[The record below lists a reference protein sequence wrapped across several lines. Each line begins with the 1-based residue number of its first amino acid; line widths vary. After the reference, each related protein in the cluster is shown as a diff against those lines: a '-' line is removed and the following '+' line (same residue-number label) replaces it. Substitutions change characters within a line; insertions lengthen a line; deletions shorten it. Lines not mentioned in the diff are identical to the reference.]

1 MKKYL
6 MLTVMLVFAMLLILT
21 SCGNQTID
29 SDKTDDS
36 SNNIPPQNSNIDE
49 NINSTVNSNNST
61 DSRNPPEDNQT
72 ENPVGEQND
81 NKDNLVEGKLP
92 VVSYSYTQ
100 NNEYYSSAKF
110 VSNTYYHSLSY
121 EFGEWYK
128 IVKSYDELVQIDSET
143 TVDSAIFEENY
154 ILVVHRYYN
163 GSLYYDYIGYKN
175 AQHTE
180 EGFEITL
187 DCYEPEEDWTE
198 QYRVV
203 ESVEYLVIPKA
214 ELEDV
219 SALEGKLILNY
230 NERDFYER
238 VWYSIFEEKVSEF
251 ENGNVWIFKNPTEY
265 VEFMEAYGVSHP
277 IYGSALKDYTRV
289 VIYFEKGTN
298 IGIGFSNCSVIEN
311 EFYITNETLEGENE
325 VLLEPALCV
334 IIIPKQISFDEI
346 SNYTV
351 IVKENIAKI
360 GYGGVS

>member
-6 MLTVMLVFAMLLILT
+6 MLTVMLVFAMLLILA

-29 SDKTDDS
+29 SDKTGDTSNISSQDS
-36 SNNIPPQNSNIDE
+36 NVDENSN
-49 NINSTVNSNNST
+49 STINSNNST
-61 DSRNPPEDNQT
+61 DSQNPPEDNPT
-72 ENPVGEQND
+72 ENPDGEQND
-81 NKDNLVEGKLP
+81 NEDNLVEIKLP
-92 VVSYSYTQ
+92 VVSYSHTQ

-110 VSNTYYHSLSY
+110 IKNTYYYDLSY

-128 IVKSYDELVQIDSET
+128 IVKSYEELIQIDSET
-143 TVDSAIFEENY
+143 TVDTDIFEENY
-154 ILVVHRYYN
+154 ILIVHRYYN
-163 GSLYYDYIGYKN
+163 GGLYYDYIGYKN

-203 ESVEYLVIPKA
+203 ESVEYLVVPKA

-219 SALEGKLILNY
+219 SASEGKLILNY

-238 VWYSIFEEKVSEF
+238 ACHSISEEKASEF

-265 VEFMEAYGVSHP
+265 VEFMESYGVSHP

-298 IGIGFSNCSVIEN
+298 IGIGFSNCSVVEN
-311 EFYITNETLEGENE
+311 EFYIINETLEGENE
-325 VLLEPALCV
+325 VLLEPALCL
-334 IIIPKQISFDEI
+334 IIIPKPISLDEI

-351 IVKENIAKI
+351 IVKENIATT
-360 GYGGVS
+360 GDGGVS